1 MVSHSGVYT
10 IKAKNKSNEI
20 TLSCKVTVKE
30 NPQKLRRP
38 VIEGLYAY
46 GSRQDTYRPPQFVIK
61 PTNQNVHEG
70 KNLVI
75 YAKFTGMSLNFV
87 IGLSSFI
94 TLITI
99 KKVFLSPKYPGLETG
114 SR

>member
-1 MVSHSGVYT
+1 M
-10 IKAKNKSNEI
+10 
-20 TLSCKVTVKE
+20 TVKE